1 MDVSDF
7 VAVSQIEPPVAFLTA
22 TGELDAFTSRQLSR
36 QVERALDAGC
46 TTFRLHLGDLT
57 FIDAAG
63 IGLLVRLRVRTMELD
78 GALELVEVS
87 RCVRRL
93 CTILEL
99 GPVLGLDAS
108 AAESRRRV
116 IA

>member
-7 VAVSQIEPPVAFLTA
+7 ESVLRTEPPIAHVTA
-22 TGELDAFTSRQLSR
+22 TGELDAFTSRELSR
-36 QVERALDAGC
+36 QVNRAFDAGC
-46 TTFRLHLGDLT
+46 TTFRLHLGGLT

-63 IGLLVRLRVRTMELD
+63 IGLLVRLRVTAMEVG

-87 RCVRRL
+87 QCVRRL

-99 GPVLGLDAS
+99 GPVLGLDPS
-108 AAESRRRV
+108 TPGSRRRV